1 MLNKLKPKSE
11 FSSNV
16 LTFIIDSISLNTDL
30 FTEVDE
36 LMVFLRKQ
44 HLSKLKEENKIK
56 RVGSTKSGYWKI
68 LL

>member
-1 MLNKLKPKSE
+1 MFSKLKPKSE
-11 FSSNV
+11 VSSNV

-30 FTEVDE
+30 FTKVDE

-44 HLSKLKEENKIK
+44 HLSKLKEENKIR
-56 RVGSTKSGYWKI
+56 RVGSTKGGYWKV